1 MSSGLGSLGGLGFSN
16 SSGASSVWNNP
27 QILGALLPG
36 YNISAL
42 DQAMQAQLGVD
53 ALPLDQLSQQLST
66 VNRKEQAWQQL
77 QTDVSN
83 LQTDAQSL
91 AGTSLYQEISAT
103 SSAPTQVAVSTS
115 STASGSPGTFQ
126 VAVSQLAQ
134 MEIDNS
140 ATQTSSSSALNLSG
154 SFTING
160 QTVNVASTD
169 SLQNIAHS
177 INAAN
182 ANVTATMMP
191 TTGGYALNIASTQGS
206 AIQWTDPNGLL
217 GSLGVLNSSGAPAHQ
232 LQAAHAA
239 QYTVNG
245 LAETSL
251 TNTDSTTIPGV
262 TLQLL
267 APTPSG
273 SPATITASQNQSA
286 ISGGF
291 SQLAKDFNT
300 LLGDVQKYGG
310 KGGALEGNA
319 GLLSLTNSI
328 TQALTAVQ
336 PGQPAG
342 YQSLSQIG
350 VALSAPV
357 GSPNNLALSVSPTT
371 LQTALADNPAAVAM
385 LMNGASGGI
394 ATQLEQQLSLYVGP
408 NGSIPTQITDLQ
420 NQAQSLGQQ
429 ISDPNSPINQMIQ
442 QQQSQMQAQFSQ
454 MIQGLMASHAQSQQL
469 SGFLQAQYASQGSGG
484 SGGSSSGG

>member
-1 MSSGLGSLGGLGFSN
+1 MSSSIGGMGLLGSS

-53 ALPLDQLSQQLST
+53 ALPLNQLSQQLST
-66 VNRKEQAWQQL
+66 VNTQEQAWQQL

-91 AGTSLYQEISAT
+91 AGTGLYQGVSAA
-103 SSAPTQVAVSTS
+103 SSAPTQVNVSTS
-115 STASGSPGTFQ
+115 ASASGSPGTFQ
-126 VAVSQLAQ
+126 VSVSQLAQ

-140 ATQTSSSSALNLSG
+140 ATQTSSSAALNQSG

-160 QTVNVASTD
+160 QTISVASTD
-169 SLQNIAHS
+169 SLQSISHS
-177 INAAN
+177 INAASD
-182 ANVTATMMP
+182 NVTATVMP
-191 TTGGYALNIASTQGS
+191 TTGGYALNIASTQGT
-206 AIQWTDPNGLL
+206 AIQWTDGSGILK
-217 GSLGVLNSSGAPAHQ
+217 SLGVLNSSATPANQ

-245 LAETSL
+245 LAETGL
-251 TNTDSTTIPGV
+251 TNTDNTTIPGV

-273 SPATITASQNQSA
+273 SPATISVTQNQSA
-286 ISGGF
+286 ISGAF

-300 LLGDVQKYGG
+300 LLGDVQKFGG
-310 KGGALEGNA
+310 KNGALEGNA
-319 GLLSLTNSI
+319 ALLSLTNSI

-350 VALSAPV
+350 VTLSAPV
-357 GSPNNLALSVSPTT
+357 GSPSNLALSVSPTT

-394 ATQLEQQLSLYVGP
+394 ATQLQQQLSLFVGP
-408 NGSIPTQITDLQ
+408 NGSIPAQISDLQ
-420 NQAQSLGQQ
+420 QQAQSLGQE
-429 ISDPNSPINQMIQ
+429 INDPNSPINQMIQ
-442 QQQSQMQAQFSQ
+442 QQQQQMQSQFSQ
-454 MIQGLMASHAQSQQL
+454 MIQGLMASHAQSQQV
-469 SGFLQAQYASQGSGG
+469 SGFLQAQYAAQGSGG